1 MSTADELRARELVI
15 ASWLESGYQN
25 LLTFACERMCRAER
39 RNLPNGWG
47 TSLIPRGTM
56 FELRMS
62 RRTIEEPLQEWWICR
77 VCSEHVSEVARM
89 APDPRVANHRIAHCE
104 RWLAERRY
112 VIPGRYDDREVLADA
127 LVHAF
132 GSFVR

>member
-1 MSTADELRARELVI
+1 MSTEDELNARELVI

-25 LLTFACERMCRAER
+25 LLTFACERMCPATRVNE
-39 RNLPNGWG
+39 PNGWS
-47 TSLIPRGTM
+47 TRVLPRGTM
-56 FELRMS
+56 FELRRS
-62 RRTIEEPLQEWWICR
+62 RRTIEEPLQDWWICR
-77 VCSEHVSEVARM
+77 VCSQHVSEVARM
-89 APDPRVANHRIAHCE
+89 APDPRVADHRIAHCE
-104 RWLAERRY
+104 AWLTWHRY